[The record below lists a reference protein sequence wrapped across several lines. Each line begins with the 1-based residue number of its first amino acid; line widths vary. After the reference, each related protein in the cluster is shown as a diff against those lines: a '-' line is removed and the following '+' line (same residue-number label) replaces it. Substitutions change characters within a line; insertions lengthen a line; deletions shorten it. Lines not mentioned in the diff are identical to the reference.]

1 MGGDAPL
8 YFAALPPGR
17 IGTLFFFS
25 FLVYTKEKRG
35 VLANGFSGGGEAI
48 AVMGRISLPALPLSA
63 DRRRGV
69 NHDQDGVA

>member
-35 VLANGFSGGGEAI
+35 VLANGFTGGGEAI
-48 AVMGRISLPALPLSA
+48 AVMGRISLPLSA
-63 DRRRGV
+63 DPRRGV